1 MREKKHKVLVEGN
14 SLYIETRQFC
24 IFSEDGVAVAQARI
38 DIPSTESRG
47 IAAEYFR
54 KLSQAQEKYVNASL
68 GQSAKE
74 EYEAD
79 ADPRKRFLFKKYRYT
94 AKIDITYQNDECIS
108 IFTEA
113 KLTRGGV
120 LLSVGRKGII
130 FSAGGMIP
138 SIEFGVRKLPADEV
152 ILLNSDAVPCRHK
165 YGIGDV
171 CTVLPIKIKKRDKRK
186 RNGHI

>member
-24 IFSEDGVAVAQARI
+24 IFSEDGVAVAQTRI
-38 DIPSTESRG
+38 DVPSMDSRG

-54 KLSQAQEKYVNASL
+54 KLSQAQEKYVNDSL
-68 GQSAKE
+68 GPRAKE

-79 ADPRKRFLFKKYRYT
+79 SDPRKRFLFKKYRYT

-120 LLSVGRKGII
+120 LLSAGRKGII
-130 FSAGGMIP
+130 FSAGGIVP

-165 YGIGDV
+165 YGSSGSCSV
-171 CTVLPIKIKKRDKRK
+171 QPIKTKRAR
-186 RNGHI
+186 